1 MGRCYRPVLYA
12 RLRSPW
18 GRLSVRVP
26 NSEGKFNEYLEDE
39 KMVRHLDIDQL
50 AINTIRTLAIDA
62 IQKANSGHP
71 GTPIDAAPTAYTLW
85 QRFLR
90 YDPGDPQW
98 INRDRFV
105 LSGGHASMLLYSL
118 IHLAG
123 IRAANPSYEKGRRE
137 AVTLD
142 DIKTF
147 RQGGSRCPGHPEY
160 GWTSGVET
168 TTGPLGQ
175 GVATS
180 VGMAMA
186 GRWLAATYNRP
197 GYDLFDFN
205 VYALCGDGDLMEGV
219 ACEAA
224 SLAGHLRLSNLCWIY
239 DRNRITLAD
248 PIEVT
253 FTEDVATRFLSY
265 GWKVTRVTDPN
276 DPELLV
282 RAYQDF
288 LNTTD
293 TPTLIIVHS
302 HIGYGAPHKQDT
314 QAAHGEPLGEGE
326 ARLTKEF
333 FGFSPDA
340 FFVVPDAVRGHF
352 AANLGK
358 RGAHLRKEWFKLF
371 EGYRA
376 QYPDL
381 ADQIERIQR
390 RDLPDGWDKG
400 LPTFPPDAKGLATRV
415 VSGKVLNAVAEH
427 VPWLVGGDAD
437 LYPSTKTKLT
447 FEFAGEFEPPEKGG
461 DYRGRN
467 FHFGLREHAMG
478 AAMNGMAL
486 TGLRAFDATFLIFS
500 DYARPSIRLASLMDL
515 PVIHIYTHDSISVG
529 EDGPTHQPIEQIA
542 SLRAMPGMILIRPAD
557 ANEMVEAYRVIMSLK
572 DRPAA
577 LICTRQALPIVDR
590 SKFAAASGLAK
601 GAYVLADPPDGQP
614 ELILIGTGS
623 EVSLCITAWE
633 QLTAEGIKVRVV
645 SMPSW
650 ELFDGQNAE
659 YRASVLPPAVTARVS
674 VEEASSLGWDRYV
687 GNQGLVLGMKTFGMS
702 APLKVVTEHFGFVAE
717 HVVAAAKEV
726 LGRAGW

>member
-1 MGRCYRPVLYA
+1 MA
-12 RLRSPW
+12 RHP
-18 GRLSVRVP
+18 
-26 NSEGKFNEYLEDE
+26 D
-39 KMVRHLDIDQL
+39 MDQL

-85 QRFLR
+85 QQFLR
-90 YDPGDPQW
+90 YDPEDPRW

-123 IRAANPSYEKGRRE
+123 IKAANPSYEKVGRE

-142 DIKTF
+142 DIKNF

-219 ACEAA
+219 ASEAA

-253 FTEDVATRFLSY
+253 FTEDVANRFVSY
-265 GWKVTRVTDPN
+265 GWNVTQVTDPN

-282 RAYQDF
+282 RAYRNF
-288 LNTTD
+288 LNTTGI
-293 TPTLIIVHS
+293 PTLIIVHS

-314 QAAHGEPLGEGE
+314 SAAHGEPLGEE
-326 ARLTKEF
+326 EVRLTKEF
-333 FGFSPDA
+333 FGFSPDE
-340 FFVVPDAVRGHF
+340 FFVVPDGVREHI

-376 QYPDL
+376 RYPDL

-390 RDLPDGWDKG
+390 RDLPEGWDKG
-400 LPTFPPDAKGLATRV
+400 LPAFPPDPKGVSTRE
-415 VSGKVLNAVAEH
+415 VSGKVLNAVAER

-437 LYPSTKTKLT
+437 LYPSTKTRLT
-447 FEFAGEFEPPEKGG
+447 FEFAGEFEPPGEGG

-467 FHFGLREHAMG
+467 FHFGLREHAMT
-478 AAMNGMAL
+478 AATNGIAL
-486 TGLRAFDATFLIFS
+486 TGLRAFGSTFLIFS

-515 PVIHIYTHDSISVG
+515 PVILVFTHDSISVG

-542 SLRAMPGMILIRPAD
+542 SLRAMPGMIVIRPAD

-577 LICTRQALPIVDR
+577 LICTRQALPVIDR
-590 SKFAAASGLAK
+590 SKFAAAGGLAK

-614 ELILIGTGS
+614 EVILIGTGS
-623 EVSLCITAWE
+623 EVSLCLTARE
-633 QLTAEGIKVRVV
+633 QLTAAGIKVRVV

-650 ELFDGQNAE
+650 ELFDEQSRE
-659 YRASVLPPAVTARVS
+659 YQDQVLPPAITARVS
-674 VEEASSLGWDRYV
+674 VEEASPIGWDRFV
-687 GNQGLVLGMKTFGMS
+687 GSQGVVLGMRTFGMS
-702 APLKVVTEHFGFVAE
+702 APIKTVAEHFGFVPE
-717 HVVAAAKEV
+717 HVVAAAKEA
-726 LGRAGW
+726 LGRAG

>member
-1 MGRCYRPVLYA
+1 MA
-12 RLRSPW
+12 
-18 GRLSVRVP
+18 
-26 NSEGKFNEYLEDE
+26 
-39 KMVRHLDIDQL
+39 RHLDIDQL

-90 YDPGDPQW
+90 YAPDDPRW

-123 IRAANPSYEKGRRE
+123 IKAANPSYEKVGRE

-142 DIKTF
+142 DIKNF
-147 RQGGSRCPGHPEY
+147 RQEGSRCPGHPEY

-253 FTEDVATRFLSY
+253 FTEDVAARFLSY
-265 GWKVTRVTDPN
+265 GWNVTRVTDPN

-282 RAYQDF
+282 RAYRNF
-288 LNTTD
+288 LNTSD
-293 TPTLIIVHS
+293 IPTLIIVHS

-314 QAAHGEPLGEGE
+314 SAAHGEPLGEEE

-333 FGFSPDA
+333 FGFSPDEY
-340 FFVVPDAVRGHF
+340 FVVPDGVREHI

-358 RGAHLRKEWFKLF
+358 RGAHLRNEWFKLF

-376 QYPDL
+376 QYPDM

-390 RDLPDGWDKG
+390 RDLPEGWDRG
-400 LPTFPPDAKGLATRV
+400 LPTFPPDPKGVSTRE
-415 VSGKVLNAVAEH
+415 VSGRVLNAVAGQ
-427 VPWLVGGDAD
+427 VPWIVGGDAD
-437 LYPSTKTKLT
+437 LYPSTKTRLT
-447 FEFAGEFEPPEKGG
+447 FEFAGEFEAPGKGG

-467 FHFGLREHAMG
+467 FHFGLREHAMS
-478 AAMNGMAL
+478 AAINGIAL
-486 TGLRAFDATFLIFS
+486 TGPRAFGSTFLIFS

-515 PVIHIYTHDSISVG
+515 PVILVYTHDSISVG
-529 EDGPTHQPIEQIA
+529 EDGPTHQPIEQFA
-542 SLRAMPGMILIRPAD
+542 SLRAMPGMIVIRPAD
-557 ANEMVEAYRVIMSLK
+557 ANEVVEAYRVIMSLK

-577 LICTRQALPIVDR
+577 LICTRQALPVIDR
-590 SKFAAASGLAK
+590 GKFAAAGGLAK
-601 GAYVLADPPDGQP
+601 GAYMLADPPDGRP
-614 ELILIGTGS
+614 EVILIGTGS
-623 EVSLCITAWE
+623 EVSLC
-633 QLTAEGIKVRVV
+633 LTARERLTEEGIKARVV

-650 ELFDGQNAE
+650 ELFDEQSQD
-659 YRASVLPPAVTARVS
+659 YQDQVLPPAVTARVS
-674 VEEASSLGWDRYV
+674 VEEASPLGWYRYV
-687 GNQGLVLGMKTFGMS
+687 GSRGVVLGMKTFGMS
-702 APLKVVTEHFGFVAE
+702 APIKVVAEHFGFVAE

-726 LGRAGW
+726 LSRAGK